1 MADKINNP
9 VAFNPDTMTVSQL
22 KQVADFARTLFE
34 NLDRN
39 MENEPEQTLHYIQG
53 VRDDFNRRW
62 HGLRKDGTSL
72 RG

>member
-22 KQVADFARTLFE
+22 KQIADFAHILFG
-34 NLDRN
+34 NLD
-39 MENEPEQTLHYIQG
+39 ENIENDPEQIAHFVKG
-53 VRDDFNRRW
+53 ARDDFNRRW

-72 RG
+72 RA